1 MFTLLPPC
9 ARKTHLEKK
18 AWLWQAEIGWSA
30 QFGERRSLGPKTQR
44 LGICFVLALANLG
57 FSKAGVRLGHR
68 AFSISPGT

>member
-1 MFTLLPPC
+1 MALAGRNWVECTV
-9 ARKTHLEKK
+9 R
-18 AWLWQAEIGWSA
+18 
-30 QFGERRSLGPKTQR
+30 GEEVSRSQDPET